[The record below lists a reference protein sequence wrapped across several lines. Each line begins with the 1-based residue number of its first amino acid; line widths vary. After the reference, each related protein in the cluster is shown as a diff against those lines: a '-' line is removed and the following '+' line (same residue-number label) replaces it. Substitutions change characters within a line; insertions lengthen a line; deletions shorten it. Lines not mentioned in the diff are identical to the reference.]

1 MIVPTR
7 TQADKVI
14 AALSIWM
21 AHQGD
26 QIDPLDMQQAH
37 RVARKLRRGKVVWA
51 VTFVIAAGLL
61 FLVGW
66 SLFGLGLL
74 AVLGACLFGGA
85 IASVVSFFSSTPNRR
100 EQVFLARVSKD
111 LDRI

>member
-1 MIVPTR
+1 MIVPSR

-26 QIDPLDMQQAH
+26 KIDPLDMHQAQ

-51 VTFVIAAGLL
+51 VTFGVAAGLL
-61 FLVGW
+61 LLGGLLLGFG
-66 SLFGLGLL
+66 LFG
-74 AVLGACLFGGA
+74 VVGAFFFGGA
-85 IASVVSFFSSTPNRR
+85 IASVVSFFSSTPNRQ

-111 LDRI
+111 LDNI

>member
-26 QIDPLDMQQAH
+26 QIDPLDMQQSQ
-37 RVARKLRRGKVVWA
+37 RIARKLRRGKVVWV
-51 VTFVIAAGLL
+51 VTFVIVAGLL
-61 FLVGW
+61 LLVGL
-66 SLFGLGLL
+66 SLGLGLFAL
-74 AVLGACLFGGA
+74 LGAAFFGGA
-85 IASVVSFFSSTPNRR
+85 IASVVSFFSSTPNRQ

-111 LDRI
+111 LDHI

>member
-1 MIVPTR
+1 MNAPSR

-14 AALSIWM
+14 AALSIWI

-26 QIDPLDMQQAH
+26 QIDPLDMQQAQ
-37 RVARKLRRGKVVWA
+37 RVARKLRRGKVVWV

-61 FLVGW
+61 FLGGW

-74 AVLGACLFGGA
+74 TVLGASFFGGA
-85 IASVVSFFSSTPNRR
+85 IASVVSFFSSTPIRR

-111 LDRI
+111 LDHM

>member
-1 MIVPTR
+1 MNAGPSR

-14 AALSIWM
+14 VALSAWM

-26 QIDPLDMQQAH
+26 QIDPLDMQQAQ
-37 RVARKLRRGKVVWA
+37 RIARKLRRGRVVWGVA
-51 VTFVIAAGLL
+51 FVIVAGLL
-61 FLVGW
+61 LLVGL
-66 SLFGLGLL
+66 SLGLGLFAL
-74 AVLGACLFGGA
+74 LGAAFVGGA

-111 LDRI
+111 LDHM